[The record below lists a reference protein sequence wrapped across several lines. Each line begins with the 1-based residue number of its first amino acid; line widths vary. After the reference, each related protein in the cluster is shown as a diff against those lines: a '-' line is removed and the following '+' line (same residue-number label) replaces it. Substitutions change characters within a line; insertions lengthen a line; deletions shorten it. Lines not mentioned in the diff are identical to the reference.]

1 MLHLAND
8 PASLPL
14 QRFLLACLSA
24 PVSYPA
30 ITPTDLVPGS
40 VRFEVEVRVPG
51 AGPLRP
57 LVVARRG
64 QVGDAAVRRIDEV
77 ILHEMYHVSPAS
89 RRCTARVPRPERGG
103 GVPALAAGVARAL
116 AVKVAPASR
125 DAAPGSVARYGG
137 VPGCRFGGRPTASS
151 ASPGCRQARTCARS
165 VWSAARNY
173 AVRAVGDRHRARV
186 VQGRRSIIGL
196 TRIRNPDRLRQGGD
210 EPDRSG
216 SRGGRIRWR
225 NLNAGEK
232 MTHGYG

>member
-103 GVPALAAGVARAL
+103 GVPALAAGVAR
-116 AVKVAPASR
+116 
-125 DAAPGSVARYGG
+125 
-137 VPGCRFGGRPTASS
+137 
-151 ASPGCRQARTCARS
+151 
-165 VWSAARNY
+165 
-173 AVRAVGDRHRARV
+173 
-186 VQGRRSIIGL
+186 RR
-196 TRIRNPDRLRQGGD
+196 TRIRSPLRWRSWVSVRRAADRLERIAGVQAGSDVCTLGLVRGAQLCGSGRGRPPSGAGCSGAKVD
-210 EPDRSG
+210 HWAHADPESG
-216 SRGGRIRWR
+216 SIEARGRRAR
-225 NLNAGEK
+225 SFRFQRRSHPLAELERRGEDDAWIWLR
-232 MTHGYG
+232 HPVSWL